1 MESTTGKSTS
11 VAKAFE
17 LIDVIAQS
25 GTDGVGLRELASRMR
40 VAVSTAHRYATTLLE
55 LGVVVRDGAG
65 VYRLGVRLVQLA
77 SQYLHEDLF
86 RQIAHPYLM
95 ELAEISG
102 ETAHLGVRL
111 GDRVVYVDKVESEQS
126 VRLVSRIGKQVPPLH
141 CTAMGKA
148 LLSLMPRSEQEALL
162 TGDLV
167 RPTEKTHVGD
177 ALYAEL
183 ELVRMQ
189 GYALDDEENELGVR
203 CIGVPIVNA
212 TGEAVGAFS
221 VSAPATRISADDWRE
236 FSPTALRIAREIGR
250 SLGRTGSARTAA
262 V

>member
-1 MESTTGKSTS
+1 MEITTGKSTS
-11 VAKAFE
+11 VAKAFD

-25 GTDGVGLRELASRMR
+25 GTDGVGLRELAAHMH
-40 VAVSTAHRYATTLLE
+40 VALSTAHRYATTLLE

-65 VYRLGVRLVQLA
+65 TYRLGVRLVQLA

-86 RQIAHPYLM
+86 RQIAHPFLV
-95 ELAEISG
+95 ELAETSG

-111 GDRVVYVDKVESEQS
+111 GDRIVYVDKVESEQS
-126 VRLVSRIGKQVPPLH
+126 VRLVSRIGKQVPLH

-148 LLSLMPRSEQEALL
+148 LLSLMSRSEQEALL
-162 TGDLV
+162 VGDLV
-167 RPTEKTHVGD
+167 RPTDKTHVGED
-177 ALYAEL
+177 LYAEL
-183 ELVRMQ
+183 ERVRIQ

-236 FSPTALRIAREIGR
+236 FSPTALRVAREIGR
-250 SLGRTGSARTAA
+250 SLGRTGSTRA
-262 V
+262 VAV